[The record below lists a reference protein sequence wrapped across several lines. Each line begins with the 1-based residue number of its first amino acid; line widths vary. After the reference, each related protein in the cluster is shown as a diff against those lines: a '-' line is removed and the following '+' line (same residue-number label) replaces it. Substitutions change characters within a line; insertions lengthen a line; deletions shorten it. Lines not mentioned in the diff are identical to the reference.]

1 MGTVRSFILFSLLL
15 DVWILSSFKKK
26 AKQVIQMKW
35 SLLKKKQR
43 KWIGKISRAMKILD
57 LTVNVNFE
65 CTIGPCILN
74 L

>member
-1 MGTVRSFILFSLLL
+1 MGTVRSFTLFSLLL
-15 DVWILSSFKKK
+15 DVWMLSSLKKK
-26 AKQVIQMKW
+26 SKASYPNEMEFI
-35 SLLKKKQR
+35 KKKQR

-65 CTIGPCILN
+65 CTTGPCILN